1 MVKLFCAIVGVV
13 GSAFSVRVDESDS
26 VDDLKD
32 AIKAKKMYQ
41 FPADVLQL
49 FLAKKDKGDG
59 AWLTEADVNNGVKDT
74 DGLTPLDVAG
84 APLNLV
90 DLSAEDVRFRV
101 TKEDI
106 IAKKTPVHVLV
117 VVPEGAVG
125 SASETSRIDQ
135 VVQEVHEIHAQTVL
149 TKRKTYVHS
158 KVGSTEYKE
167 LLDAFNIKVQP
178 VRKAAA
184 KWGEVKG
191 FTWDMKLSEE
201 KQKDEYR
208 EYVDSNIGELLQEEK
223 LCVFGV
229 ENTTDIL
236 RVVVNGSNIEL
247 RGRTDL
253 LILSDIV
260 MESADYA
267 LDLPE
272 VKMLIEVKK
281 KVERQSVFQA
291 MSELIALALLAD
303 DPVVALLT
311 DFNGDWRFFWVA
323 GKENNTTCVN
333 KVNITNPGEAFE
345 LIRQLLKPTDIMT
358 PVLQD
363 PVKRQ
368 KLSRVLPSISEAS
381 ESGGIRESIERY
393 YDIASCLGPDLDM
406 ARAVARQVTRSIPTL
421 SYFS

>member
-1 MVKLFCAIVGVV
+1 MPGRLRQTG
-13 GSAFSVRVDESDS
+13 
-26 VDDLKD
+26 
-32 AIKAKKMYQ
+32 
-41 FPADVLQL
+41 
-49 FLAKKDKGDG
+49 
-59 AWLTEADVNNGVKDT
+59 
-74 DGLTPLDVAG
+74 G

-236 RVVVNGSNIEL
+236 RVVVNGS
-247 RGRTDL
+247 
-253 LILSDIV
+253 
-260 MESADYA
+260 
-267 LDLPE
+267 
-272 VKMLIEVKK
+272 
-281 KVERQSVFQA
+281 
-291 MSELIALALLAD
+291 
-303 DPVVALLT
+303 
-311 DFNGDWRFFWVA
+311 
-323 GKENNTTCVN
+323 
-333 KVNITNPGEAFE
+333 
-345 LIRQLLKPTDIMT
+345 
-358 PVLQD
+358 
-363 PVKRQ
+363 
-368 KLSRVLPSISEAS
+368 
-381 ESGGIRESIERY
+381 
-393 YDIASCLGPDLDM
+393 
-406 ARAVARQVTRSIPTL
+406 
-421 SYFS
+421 

>member
-1 MVKLFCAIVGVV
+1 M
-13 GSAFSVRVDESDS
+13 
-26 VDDLKD
+26 
-32 AIKAKKMYQ
+32 
-41 FPADVLQL
+41 
-49 FLAKKDKGDG
+49 
-59 AWLTEADVNNGVKDT
+59 
-74 DGLTPLDVAG
+74 
-84 APLNLV
+84 
-90 DLSAEDVRFRV
+90 
-101 TKEDI
+101 
-106 IAKKTPVHVLV
+106 
-117 VVPEGAVG
+117 
-125 SASETSRIDQ
+125 DQ

-247 RGRTDL
+247 RGRTAL

-368 KLSRVLPSISEAS
+368 KLSRVLPSISESS